1 MIRGVGDPVGNLVFT
16 ALRRVVGCE
25 QRFESLR
32 LVLHLLDGALGG
44 GGQ

>member
-1 MIRGVGDPVGNLVFT
+1 MVRGVGDPVGNLVFT

-25 QRFESLR
+25 QRLEGLR
-32 LVLHLLDGALGG
+32 LVLHVLDGPLGG